1 MTKKTFK
8 IDMHL
13 HSYPISV
20 CSQVMY
26 KQLIDYKQAQGY
38 DGGVLTNH
46 CDPSYYPPSRHD
58 KFMQSFVAEYK
69 KAKAYADDKGFLLM
83 LGLEVTLF
91 EPWYAHW
98 LVYGVTEEQLLS
110 SPCYFALTQK
120 ELFEYCEKNN
130 LLLVQAHP
138 YRYGGKPISPNL
150 VHGLEIN
157 CSSRDLPFTEKI
169 VEVAKERGQ
178 FVTCGTDYHGTNS
191 FFGGTYLP
199 KNVQTSVDLARYLR
213 ETPQTH
219 LFLEEKELKIPVEK
233 KNF

>member
-1 MTKKTFK
+1 MTEKMLK

-20 CSQVMY
+20 CSSVTY
-26 KQLIDYKQAQGY
+26 KQLIDEKQAQGY

-46 CDPSYYPPSRHD
+46 CDPSYYPPSNHAE
-58 KFMQSFVAEYK
+58 FMQRFVAEYEN
-69 KAKAYADDKGFLLM
+69 AKAYADDKGFLLM

-98 LVYGVTEEQLLS
+98 LVYGLTKEQLLS

-120 ELFEYCEKNN
+120 QLFEYCEKNG

-138 YRYGGKPISPNL
+138 YRYCGQPIAPNL

-157 CSSRDLPFTEKI
+157 CSSRDLPFAEKI
-169 VEVAKERGQ
+169 VELAKERGQ
-178 FVTCGTDYHGTNS
+178 FVTCGTDYHGGNA
-191 FFGGTYLP
+191 FFGGVYLP
-199 KNVQTSVDLARYLR
+199 QSVQTSVDLAKYLR
-213 ETPQTH
+213 KTPHIT
-219 LFLEEKELKIPVEK
+219 LFLGEKEIKIPIDK